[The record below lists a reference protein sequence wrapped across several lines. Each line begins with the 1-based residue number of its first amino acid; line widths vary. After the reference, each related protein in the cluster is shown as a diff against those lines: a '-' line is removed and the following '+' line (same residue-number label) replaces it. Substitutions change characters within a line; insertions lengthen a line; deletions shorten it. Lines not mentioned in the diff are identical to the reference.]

1 MVYMAFW
8 SKKKSDSKILSY
20 FIEYNI
26 PYEIVSEEAMR
37 IRFELC
43 LADKQIMIYP
53 YITAEEDFI
62 SFNVNITEHSIKGF
76 DYEVLNRFNMKSKYF
91 KAFITETGI
100 IILEYRFLYGNEN
113 EIISKLIDSLFAL
126 QDDIDAL

>member
-1 MVYMAFW
+1 MAFW

-20 FIEYNI
+20 FIEHKI
-26 PYEIVSEEAMR
+26 PYEIVNEETMR
-37 IRFELC
+37 IRFEIC

-62 SFNVNITEHSIKGF
+62 SFNVNITEHAIKGF
-76 DYEVLNRFNMKSKYF
+76 DYEALNRFNMKSKYF

-113 EIISKLIDSLFAL
+113 ENISKLIDSLFAL

>member
-1 MVYMAFW
+1 MAFW

-20 FIEYNI
+20 FIEHNI